1 MRLSRKAFIGAS
13 ISLAASA
20 KALWSAQQGEPGPQ
34 FPKPPE
40 QPSPE
45 PTRNPKRDQVILK
58 ANRESIAKDVARMSG
73 LVDELQ
79 KEFKENGTTEIL
91 SLDVLRKSE
100 EIEKLA
106 KHIRGLVRG

>member
-1 MRLSRKAFIGAS
+1 MRLSRKAFIAAS

-20 KALWSAQQGEPGPQ
+20 KALLSAQQQAPGPP
-34 FPKPPE
+34 FPKTPE
-40 QPSPE
+40 QPPPE
-45 PTRNPKRDQVILK
+45 PGRNSKRDQIILK
-58 ANRESIAKDVARMSG
+58 ANREAIAKDVARMSD

-79 KEFKENGTTEIL
+79 KEFKENDTTEIL

-106 KHIRGLVRG
+106 KHIRDLVRG